1 MQLSQTA
8 EYALRAIVWLAEHPG
23 DPQTTQQI
31 ADGCKVP
38 ASYLSKVL
46 QPLARVGLLS
56 AQRGLGGGHVLEK
69 SVDAIS
75 LLDVVNAVEPVQ
87 RIRSCPLKL
96 PSHSSRLCALHQ
108 TLDDTMAA
116 VEQRFAAISIRQLL
130 EQSTGVRPLCDTP
143 TVQIG
148 RNSKGK
154 TRSQEPCQPS

>member
-31 ADGCKVP
+31 AAGCRMP

-46 QPLARVGLLS
+46 QPLAKAGMIS
-56 AQRGLGGGHVLEK
+56 AQRGLGGGHVLERRTD
-69 SVDAIS
+69 SIT

-96 PSHSSRLCALHQ
+96 ASHGEKLCALHQ
-108 TLDDTMAA
+108 TLDDTMAT
-116 VEQRFAAISIRQLL
+116 VERRF
-130 EQSTGVRPLCDTP
+130 
-143 TVQIG
+143 
-148 RNSKGK
+148 
-154 TRSQEPCQPS
+154 